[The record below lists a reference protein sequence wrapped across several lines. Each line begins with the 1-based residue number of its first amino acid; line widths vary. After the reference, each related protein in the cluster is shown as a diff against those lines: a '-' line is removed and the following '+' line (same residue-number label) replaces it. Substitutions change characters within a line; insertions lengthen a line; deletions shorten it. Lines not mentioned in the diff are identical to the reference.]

1 MSERPNL
8 ASDEALARS
17 AQAGDRAALEQL
29 CDRVLPALYN
39 RLRAQL
45 PAEVVEDVAQE
56 VCIAVMKGIRR
67 FRAHSTFRTWVA
79 AIARHKAADYYRHRG
94 RRPQTMPLDLETNDP
109 AAGEEWQERVM
120 VRLALQRLP
129 DHYQEVLLLRFAEG
143 LPFDQVAEALGIS
156 LEAAKSRYRRA
167 VAVIA
172 GELSEDG
179 N

>member
-1 MSERPNL
+1 MSERPIL
-8 ASDEALARS
+8 ASDETLARK
-17 AQAGDRAALEQL
+17 AQAGDRAAFEQL

-45 PAEVVEDVAQE
+45 PPDAVEDVAQE

-67 FRAHSTFRTWVA
+67 FRACSTFRTWVA
-79 AIARHKAADYYRHRG
+79 AIARHKAADYYRQRG
-94 RRPQTMPLDLETNDP
+94 RRPQTTPLDLETNDP
-109 AAGEEWQERVM
+109 AAGDEWQEQAM

-143 LPFDQVAEALGIS
+143 LPFDQVAGALEIS

-167 VAVIA
+167 VAAIA
-172 GELSEDG
+172 GQLSDDRD
-179 N
+179 